1 MLRPR
6 DTELEAGVASAPQG
20 LAGTPL
26 LARTFQG
33 LPRGGR
39 DGREEEEAAAR
50 QRQITFGT

>member
-26 LARTFQG
+26 QARTFQG

-39 DGREEEEAAAR
+39 DGREEEAAAH

>member
-39 DGREEEEAAAR
+39 DGREEEAAAH